1 MLQVNQRIIIAGEQ
15 WTVAYVNFSR
25 AHCVQQC
32 RELVEIR
39 KWGCTVRTMR
49 TFWSTRRRTTDISPD
64 SVVEVL

>member
-1 MLQVNQRIIIAGEQ
+1 MLQASQRIIIAGEQ

-25 AHCVQQC
+25 AHCVQEC

-39 KWGCTVRTMR
+39 KWGRTVRT
-49 TFWSTRRRTTDISPD
+49 FGSTRRRTTDISPD